1 MPKDKTEVI
10 TILCPVHNE
19 EAAIPIFLKRL
30 HESIHP
36 LKDLYNFEIIFINDG
51 STDRTMELIK
61 EECDRNEKVQLIS
74 LSRNFGYHPA
84 VLSGLQ
90 HASGVAIITI
100 AADCEDPPE
109 LIPDFVACWKQG
121 YDIVYGIRGNRPE
134 PFLVNLGRK
143 IFYKLSN
150 LIADSDFVP
159 YMGEYAVITDRVRNV
174 ILANQSTFITIRSD
188 IAYAGFSR
196 QAIPYKSQPRVN
208 GKTHYNL
215 WGMIRLAISNILTTS
230 TFPLRLAVYIG
241 VPLLILNWMVMIISP
256 IIGKTL
262 LPIWLMALNL
272 NYLVM
277 ISVFVSVYLARVY
290 KDVMNKPKFIIDW
303 KNTKLHAWSSS
314 ITESQSTESMSREIK
329 NK

>member
-1 MPKDKTEVI
+1 MQKEKTELI

-30 HESIHP
+30 QDSIYP
-36 LKDLYNFEIIFINDG
+36 LKNQYNFEIVFINDG

-61 EECDRNEKVQLIS
+61 KECDLNEMVQLIS

-84 VLSGLQ
+84 VLAGLQ
-90 HASGVAIITI
+90 HSSGIAIITI

-109 LIPDFVACWKQG
+109 LIPDFIATWKQG

-134 PFLVNLGRK
+134 PFLINFGRK
-143 IFYKLSN
+143 LFYKLSN

-159 YMGEYAVITDRVRNV
+159 YMGEYAVITNRVRDV

-196 QAIPYKSQPRVN
+196 QAIPYKSQPRVS
-208 GKTHYNL
+208 GKTHYNF

-230 TFPLRLAVYIG
+230 TFPLRLAAYIG
-241 VPLLILNWMVMIISP
+241 TPLFLLNWIVMTISP
-256 IIGKTL
+256 IIGKSF
-262 LPIWLMALNL
+262 LPGWLIALNL
-272 NYLVM
+272 NYLIM
-277 ISVFVSVYLARVY
+277 MSVFVSVYLARIY

-303 KNTKLHAWSSS
+303 ENTKLNTLSST
-314 ITESQSTESMSREIK
+314 ITEPQSADGMQTEI
-329 NK
+329 

>member
-1 MPKDKTEVI
+1 MAKEKKEVI

-19 EAAIPIFLKRL
+19 ESAIPIFLKRL

-36 LKDLYNFEIIFINDG
+36 LKSHYDFEIIFINDG

-61 EECDRNEKVQLIS
+61 EECDRNEIVQLIS

-90 HASGVAIITI
+90 HASGAAIITI

-109 LIPDFVACWKQG
+109 LIPDFIATWKKG
-121 YDIVYGIRGNRPE
+121 HDIVYGIRGNRPE
-134 PFLVNLGRK
+134 PLLINLGQK
-143 IFYKLSN
+143 IFYKVSK
-150 LIADSDFVP
+150 LIADSDSVP
-159 YMGEYAVITDRVRNV
+159 YMGEYAIITDRVSKV

-196 QAIPYKSQPRVN
+196 QAIPYQSQPRVS

-230 TFPLRLAVYIG
+230 TFPLRLAAYIG
-241 VPLLILNWMVMIISP
+241 APLLLLNCLVMIISP
-256 IIGKTL
+256 IIGKSL
-262 LPIWLMALNL
+262 LPTWLIALNL

-303 KNTKLHAWSSS
+303 ENSRLHAWSSS
-314 ITESQSTESMSREIK
+314 KTESPS
-329 NK
+329 